1 MFNELHVRYPM
12 SVQPRRH
19 WTPADYLAFERS
31 HPDKHEFVDGQ
42 IVLQAGGSRNHALIG
57 TNVTSSLHQQLRQR
71 PCMVYGSDMRVVIP
85 QARRYVYPDIT
96 VLCGAAS
103 FEDALDDSLTNPTLI
118 IEILSPST
126 ERYDRG
132 KKFQAY
138 QTLDSFQEYLLI
150 AQDATMIEHFVR
162 RSDKLWTF
170 DVITDANAVITLT
183 SIDCTLRVEDIYEKI
198 VLPPADPT
206 EPIK

>member
-1 MFNELHVRYPM
+1 M
-12 SVQPRRH
+12 SVQPIQH

-31 HPDKHEFVDGQ
+31 HPDKHEYVDGRV
-42 IVLQAGGSRNHALIG
+42 VLQAGGSRNHALIG
-57 TNVTSSLHQQLRQR
+57 INVTSSLHQQLRAR
-71 PCMVYGSDMRVVIP
+71 PCTVYGSDMRVAIP

-96 VLCGAAS
+96 VLCGPAS
-103 FEDALDDSLTNPTLI
+103 FEDPCDDTLTNPTLI

-138 QTLDSFQEYLLI
+138 QTLESFQEYLLI
-150 AQDATMIEHFVR
+150 AQDAIVVEHFVR

-170 DVITDANAVITLT
+170 EVITDPNAVMTLT
-183 SIDCTLRVEDIYEKI
+183 SIECTLRLEDIYEKI
-198 VLPPADPT
+198 VLPPSPAIPEVT
-206 EPIK
+206 G

>member
-1 MFNELHVRYPM
+1 M
-12 SVQPRRH
+12 SVQPRQH
-19 WTPADYLAFERS
+19 WTAADYLAFERS
-31 HPDKHEFVDGQ
+31 QPDKHEFADGQ

-96 VLCGAAS
+96 VVCGSAS
-103 FEDALDDSLTNPTLI
+103 FEDALDDTLTNPTLI

-132 KKFQAY
+132 KKFQSY

-150 AQDATMIEHFVR
+150 AQDTTMIEHFVR

-170 DVITDANAVITLT
+170 DVIIDANAIITLT
-183 SIDCTLRVEDIYEKI
+183 SIDCVLRVEDVYEKI
-198 VLPPADPT
+198 VLPPADPA
-206 EPIK
+206 

>member
-1 MFNELHVRYPM
+1 M
-12 SVQPRRH
+12 SVQPRQH
-19 WTPADYLAFERS
+19 WTAADYLAFERS
-31 HPDKHEFVDGQ
+31 NPGKHEFVDGK

-57 TNVTSSLHQQLRQR
+57 TNVTSSLHQQLRHR

-85 QARRYVYPDIT
+85 QARRYVYPDIS
-96 VLCGAAS
+96 VVCGSAS
-103 FEDALDDSLTNPTLI
+103 FEDALDDTLTNPTLI

-132 KKFQAY
+132 KKFQCY

-150 AQDATMIEHFVR
+150 AQDTTMIEHFVR

-170 DVITDANAVITLT
+170 DMIIDASAVIALT
-183 SIDCTLRVEDIYEKI
+183 SIDCVLRIEDIYEKI
-198 VLPPADPT
+198 VLPPASSSD
-206 EPIK
+206 I